1 MFFQIVNLRDDVRIS
16 AVPNVGVTCFL
27 LQTYALLYLIG
38 GWKEGQRNS
47 STLAMR
53 LLRSMDPRNP
63 EEADPSSLVKEV
75 VASFFPGATRQQD
88 LFEASE
94 RISGGLI
101 GTGQYHV
108 ATTRW
113 TSCPCGQ
120 ESLKATER
128 EPVIF
133 VSPDQE
139 VANLQD
145 EVHSVVG
152 ADNDKEVGWKC
163 ALQECEK
170 RKETT
175 KLFHFRE
182 VGEFVLVYITRPFHR
197 PRTSVSVPKKITIP
211 IYQEGNVE
219 ATLVPAYLVYV
230 VCHSTKG
237 GDVPDEGHP
246 DSVSDGETGHYFGC
260 GRSQNGDGITV
271 DCLADPQA
279 TRAVDFNKWVD
290 DRPKKVTI
298 AVYTTVEHAW
308 SNEVHILFLCVC
320 VCCVCVIKSFSDTPG
335 CQTYTWRHW
344 L

>member
-1 MFFQIVNLRDDVRIS
+1 M
-16 AVPNVGVTCFL
+16 PNVGVTCFL

-38 GWKEGQRNS
+38 GWKEGLEDS
-47 STLAMR
+47 SLLSMR
-53 LLRSMDPRNP
+53 LLRSMDPRNK

-75 VASFFPGATRQQD
+75 VACLFPGGARQQD
-88 LFEASE
+88 LLEAFQ
-94 RISGGLI
+94 RISSGLI
-101 GTGQYHV
+101 GTVQYHV
-108 ATTRW
+108 ATKRW
-113 TSCPCGQ
+113 TSCPCGL
-120 ESLKATER
+120 ESLKDTEF
-128 EPVIF
+128 EPVIV
-133 VSPDQE
+133 VSTVQE
-139 VANLQD
+139 AIDLQD
-145 EVHSVVG
+145 EVNSVVG
-152 ADNDKEVGWKC
+152 GDNEGDAGWKC
-163 ALQECEK
+163 ASEECEK
-170 RKETT
+170 RTETT
-175 KLFHFRE
+175 KLFTYAS

-211 IYQEGNVE
+211 IYQEGNVD

>member
-27 LQTYALLYLIG
+27 LQTCALLYLIG
-38 GWKEGQRNS
+38 GWKEGQTPS
-47 STLAMR
+47 SKLVMR
-53 LLRSMDPRNP
+53 LLRSMDPRNT
-63 EEADPSSLVKEV
+63 EEDDPSSLVKEV
-75 VASFFPGATRQQD
+75 VASFFPGDTRQQD
-88 LFEASE
+88 LFEAFE
-94 RISGGLI
+94 RISDGLI

-113 TSCPCGQ
+113 TSCPCGL
-120 ESLKATER
+120 ESLKTTDW
-128 EPVIF
+128 EPVIL
-133 VSPDQE
+133 VSTDQE

-152 ADNDKEVGWKC
+152 ADNDKEDGWKC

-175 KLFHFRE
+175 KLFNFGE

-197 PRTSVSVPKKITIP
+197 PRTRVLTPKEMTIP
-211 IYQEGNVE
+211 IYQEGNLE

-246 DSVSDGETGHYFGC
+246 ESVSNDETGHYFGC
-260 GRSQNGDGITV
+260 GLSQNGVGIIV
-271 DCLADPQA
+271 DCLADPQD
-279 TRAVDFNKWVD
+279 TRTVHFNKWVD
-290 DRPKKVTI
+290 EREKKVTM
-298 AVYTTVEHAW
+298 ALYTTVKPAW
-308 SNEVHILFLCVC
+308 ANEVHILSLCMCVS
-320 VCCVCVIKSFSDTPG
+320 VCCVCVIKSFPDTPG
-335 CQTYTWRHW
+335 CQTGYT
-344 L
+344 